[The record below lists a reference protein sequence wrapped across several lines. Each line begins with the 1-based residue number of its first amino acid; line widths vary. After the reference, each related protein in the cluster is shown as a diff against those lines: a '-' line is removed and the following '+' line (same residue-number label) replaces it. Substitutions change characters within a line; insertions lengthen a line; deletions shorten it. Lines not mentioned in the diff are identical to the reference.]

1 MIKHLIWRDI
11 TRNKVVSLTT
21 LLFIAAAALL
31 MSLAATLAVNLTGAI
46 DQLMQEAKTPHFM
59 QMHAGTLDLGPLVHF
74 AAENEAVADFQI
86 LKFLNISADQI
97 TLSGHSLAGSV
108 VDHGVSTQSQRF
120 DLLLDLDN
128 IPVQPKSGELYV
140 PISYYKD
147 GTTKLGDQA
156 IIGGRSLVVAGFVR
170 DSQMNST
177 LASSKRF
184 LVSAEDYALLE
195 PLGSVEYLIEFR
207 LHDLAALDS
216 FATAYS
222 AAALPANGPTLTWPL
237 FRLISAVS
245 DGMMIAVIVLIAVLV
260 IFIALLCVRFTLLAK
275 IEDDYREIGVMR
287 AIGLRVSSIGHIY
300 LAVYAALAA
309 AGSLLGYLLAL
320 LLQDPLRESIRLNLG
335 DGANEA
341 AALLLGAAGAI
352 GIFLLIL
359 LYVRWNLRRFR
370 QMSVVQALRF
380 GADSQTGK
388 SLGRLSLAENRWLSI
403 NLFLGLKDVLTRKRL
418 YITMLTVISL
428 ASFMLIVPQN
438 LYHTLAAENFVS
450 YMGMGRCDLRLD
462 IQQTEHLSE
471 KAAAI
476 GEYLAADQTAA
487 RYAIL
492 ETKLFSIKLADGTRE
507 NLQVELGDHTIFPI
521 QYMAGSAP
529 VRENELALSVLN
541 AQALGK
547 TVGEQVTLVT
557 AEGERPFTICGIY
570 SDITNGGKTA
580 KAAFTDQSAKA
591 VWITICVTLN
601 DGEPLTDVTNN
612 YASLFPYAKVSNTA
626 DYITQTFGQTLQ
638 SVRLASW
645 AALLVAATVTLLV
658 TLLFIKLLVA
668 KDRSAIAA
676 MRALGFTASDIR
688 WQYGWRAV
696 IILAAGLVLGTLL
709 AETLG
714 EKIFGAALASFG
726 AASFHFTTS
735 PLSATLLSLLT
746 LLLSALLA
754 AAWGTRQAGEVS
766 IYASLKE

>member
-1 MIKHLIWRDI
+1 MTKHLIWRDL

-31 MSLAATLAVNLTGAI
+31 MSLAATLAINLTGAI
-46 DQLMQEAKTPHFM
+46 DHLMQEAKTPHFM
-59 QMHAGTLDLGPLVHF
+59 QMHTGPLDPAPLIYF
-74 AAENEAVADFQI
+74 AAENKAVADFQI
-86 LKFLNISADQI
+86 LKFLNIDADQI
-97 TLSGHSLAGSV
+97 TIGGHSLADSV
-108 VDHGVSTQSQRF
+108 VDHGFSTQSEQF
-120 DLLLDLDN
+120 DFLLDLDN
-128 IPVQPKSGELYV
+128 LPVQPQSGELYV

-147 GTTKLGDQA
+147 GTAKLGDKA
-156 IIGGRSLVVAGFVR
+156 VIGSHSLVVAGFVR

-184 LVSAEDYALLE
+184 LVSTEDYALLE
-195 PLGSVEYLIEFR
+195 PAGSVEYLIEFR
-207 LHDLAALDS
+207 LHDLAALDNFES
-216 FATAYS
+216 AYS
-222 AAALPANGPTLTWPL
+222 AADLPANGPTLTWPL

-287 AIGLRVSSIGHIY
+287 AIGLRVSSIRQIY
-300 LAVYAALAA
+300 LAIYAALAA

-320 LLQDPLRESIRLNLG
+320 VLQDPLRESIRLNLG
-335 DGANEA
+335 QSTNDFT
-341 AALLLGAAGAI
+341 ALFFGAAGAI

-359 LYVRWNLRRFR
+359 LYVYWDLRRFR
-370 QMSVVQALRF
+370 QISVVQALRF
-380 GADSQTGK
+380 GSEAQACK
-388 SLGRLSLAENRWLSI
+388 SLGRLSLAKNRWLPI
-403 NLFLGLKDVLTRKRL
+403 NFFLGLKDVLTRKRL
-418 YITMLTVISL
+418 YMTMLTVISL
-428 ASFMLIVPQN
+428 ASFMLLVPQN
-438 LYHTLAAENFVS
+438 LYHTLAADTFVS

-462 IQQTEHLSE
+462 IQQTDRLTE

-476 GEYLAADQTAA
+476 GAYLAADQATA

-492 ETKLFSIKLADGTRE
+492 ETKLFPLKLADGTTE
-507 NLQVELGDHTIFPI
+507 NLKVELGDHTVFPV
-521 QYMAGSAP
+521 QYTAGSAP
-529 VRENELALSVLN
+529 VKENELALSVLN

-547 TVGEQVTLVT
+547 TVGEEITLIT
-557 AEGERPFTICGIY
+557 AEGEKPFTICGLY

-591 VWITICVTLN
+591 VWSTICVTLK
-601 DGEPLTDVTNN
+601 DEGLLTDAANN
-612 YASLFPYAKVSNTA
+612 YASFFPYAKVSSTK
-626 DYITQTFGQTLQ
+626 DYIAQTFGQTLQ
-638 SVRLASW
+638 SVQLASW
-645 AALLVAATVTLLV
+645 AALLSAVLVTLLV
-658 TLLFIKLLVA
+658 TLLFIKLLIA

-688 WQYGWRAV
+688 RQYGWRVV
-696 IILAAGLVLGTLL
+696 IILTAGIILGTLL

-726 AASFHFTTS
+726 AAAFHFTPL
-735 PLSATLLSLLT
+735 PLSATILSLLIM
-746 LLLSALLA
+746 LLSALLA
-754 AAWGTRQAGEVS
+754 AAWGTSQAGDIP